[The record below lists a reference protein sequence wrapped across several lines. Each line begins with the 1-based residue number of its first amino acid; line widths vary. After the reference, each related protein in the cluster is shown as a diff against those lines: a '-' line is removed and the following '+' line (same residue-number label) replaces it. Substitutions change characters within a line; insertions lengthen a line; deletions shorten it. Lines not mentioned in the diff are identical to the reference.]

1 MDALT
6 ALQKRTSS
14 PRLTEPGPTPAQ
26 MQNLLRAALRAADH
40 ALLQPW
46 RFISIKGESR
56 AKLGALFVTATLAE
70 KPELSAAEQAK
81 ASAKAMRAPLI
92 LVVVASP
99 SDHPKVPDIEQKL
112 SAAAATQ
119 NILVAAFAQGL
130 GAVWRTGDM
139 AYSDIVKRGLG
150 LHAKEDIIGFI
161 YLGTS
166 AAPARTLTEVDIAE
180 FMDDW

>member
-6 ALQKRTSS
+6 ALHTRTSS
-14 PRLTEPGPTPAQ
+14 PRLIEPGPTAPQ
-26 MQNLLRAALRAADH
+26 MKNLLCAALRAADH

-46 RFISIKGESR
+46 RFLSIGGESR
-56 AKLGALFVTATLAE
+56 AKLGALFVAAAVLE
-70 KPELSAAEQAK
+70 NSELSTSEKAK
-81 ASAKAMRAPLI
+81 IGAKAMRAPLI

-99 SDHPKVPDIEQKL
+99 KAHFKVPEIEQKL

-119 NILVAAFAQGL
+119 NILLAAFAQGL

-139 AYSDIVKRGLG
+139 AYSATVKQGLG
-150 LHAKEDIIGFI
+150 LAPEESIIGFI

-166 AAPARTLTEVDIAE
+166 SAPARTLAEVDPADFLHE
-180 FMDDW
+180 W